1 MEENAI
7 LQFQA
12 DKYMMFLLVIAMESS
27 LLHCSTDVFSKV
39 NETRIKLVSSY
50 PSGHVEVR
58 CPRGKKKTY
67 QWQPPPQALRF
78 SHARGERETS
88 DRWWT
93 ARDHG
98 KGTDGRRTPARSC
111 VVFLAKKSFSWHGPI
126 FGLFKSWK
134 RSILVAYCCKHCK
147 LWVDRWMAQNFK
159 TWGRNNR
166 QAAKESDSAGF
177 LRIEDL

>member
-7 LQFQA
+7 LQSQA

-58 CPRGKKKTY
+58 CPRGKKKHISDSLLLRRFVFRMPEASAKRVTGDE
-67 QWQPPPQALRF
+67 PQGTMGRVQTA
-78 SHARGERETS
+78 GERLPHLVS
-88 DRWWT
+88 F
-93 ARDHG
+93 
-98 KGTDGRRTPARSC
+98 SC
-111 VVFLAKKSFSWHGPI
+111 QKSSFSWHGPI

-147 LWVDRWMAQNFK
+147 L
-159 TWGRNNR
+159 
-166 QAAKESDSAGF
+166 
-177 LRIEDL
+177 